1 MCQNCNCDIYEKC
14 SIVGYMPIGFC
25 CTYCNLYDERHVCLG
40 TEKVPGEKEEQ
51 IKLISSTIEG
61 KLLRV
66 VIKQKGKE
74 TPIYIDLQK
83 QLGSK

>member
-25 CTYCNLYDERHVCLG
+25 CTYCILHDERHVCLG

-51 IKLISSTIEG
+51 IKIISSTIEG

-66 VIKQKGKE
+66 VI
-74 TPIYIDLQK
+74 
-83 QLGSK
+83 